1 MNSEPFLDFL
11 GPCSPSNKNDLI
23 NFDLENFAN
32 ADFGADFDKIVDD
45 VLSDN
50 TRSTSSPDSGK
61 VSNDVSENTTPCLS
75 PVESSNIEQRKIL
88 TPVRKMTENLDLKKG
103 TLHNITPLLS
113 NRVTTTLP
121 TTMSTNIVMDQ
132 VKVLQSPIQ
141 QVIQTVQ
148 TPNVVVLDSMQTI
161 SANPGQTLYITN
173 GNGSMQQVQVPHSIN
188 TTPNIVRLPAQT
200 QLIQTAS
207 PTYQVV
213 TVPTTTKTE
222 PYISQTD
229 TNLAAKRTKYSDD
242 EDVAIEIEPHEKP
255 VMAIEKLKI
264 TEEELQLLKQES
276 ADISEFYNAVE
287 LTSSQEKKLK
297 KVRRKIRN
305 KKSAHESR
313 KRRKEFMDNL
323 QENYQELTEEN
334 KRLQAKMK
342 VLENENSALRTQVAK
357 LKAFIQAASAKTAQA
372 TTCVMLLVLSLAF
385 FLAPNYGPLSIF
397 KDDKVDKSLSKYDSS
412 NADRVPG
419 FVSRRILTLYDDKGD
434 LLDEPIINE
443 PDFEELNPQNKNKVT
458 KLDKDYEQVLLSDHG
473 KIVNGAGDIAGNGL
487 KLGLRHRFKKG
498 GLELKNG
505 YPEKI

>member
-1 MNSEPFLDFL
+1 M
-11 GPCSPSNKNDLI
+11 
-23 NFDLENFAN
+23 
-32 ADFGADFDKIVDD
+32 
-45 VLSDN
+45 
-50 TRSTSSPDSGK
+50 
-61 VSNDVSENTTPCLS
+61 
-75 PVESSNIEQRKIL
+75 
-88 TPVRKMTENLDLKKG
+88 
-103 TLHNITPLLS
+103 
-113 NRVTTTLP
+113 P
-121 TTMSTNIVMDQ
+121 TNVVMDQ
-132 VKVLQSPIQ
+132 IKVLQPPSIQ
-141 QVIQTVQ
+141 PVLQTVQ
-148 TPNVVVLDSMQTI
+148 TQNVVVLDSMQTI

-173 GNGSMQQVQVPHSIN
+173 GNGSIQQVQVPNTIN
-188 TTPNIVRLPAQT
+188 TAPNIVRLPAQT

-213 TVPTTTKTE
+213 TVPNTVKAE
-222 PYISQTD
+222 PYISQND
-229 TNLAAKRTKYSDD
+229 TSLAVKRTKYTED
-242 EDVAIEIEPHEKP
+242 EDVAIDIEPQEKP

-323 QENYQELTEEN
+323 QENYQELTDEN

-342 VLENENSALRTQVAK
+342 ILENENSALRTQVAK

-397 KDDKVDKSLSKYDSS
+397 KDDKVDKGLSKYDSS
-412 NADRVPG
+412 SSDRVPG

-443 PDFEELNPQNKNKVT
+443 PDFEELNGQNKNRVT
-458 KLDKDYEQVLLSDHG
+458 KLDKDYEEVLLSDHG

-498 GLELKNG
+498 GIELKNEFI
-505 YPEKI
+505 EKI